1 MVLLEAMQELPTR
14 DEARRLDQADPLSA
28 FRDRFHIPRHQG
40 EDAMYFTGNSLGL
53 QPKRASEALQVELED
68 WATHGVEGH
77 FHGRNPW
84 VSYHERFTSGLCHLT
99 GAKPH
104 EVVAMNGLTVNLHL
118 LLVSFYR
125 PSGRR
130 TKLMCE
136 AKAFP
141 SDRYALCSQIRMHG
155 GDPEEDLIEV
165 APREGEHLI
174 REEDWL
180 AAIDEAG
187 DELATVMV
195 GGVNY
200 YTGQWH
206 NLDAITKAAHAVG
219 ATCGFDLAHAMGN
232 VPLQL
237 HDWNVDFACWCSY
250 KYVNSGPGAVS
261 GVFVHERHVRDEEGQ
276 GTLMPRLEGW
286 WGHDAASRFNMD
298 PEFIPM
304 PTAEAW
310 QLSNAPVLNMAVH
323 KVALDL
329 FEEAGMDALRERSLR
344 LTAYLERVVQCVAQ
358 RTGTHLE
365 ILTPS
370 EPARRGCQL
379 SIVAHGHGRT
389 LFDHLMAHGVVV
401 DWREPAVIRMAPVPL
416 YNSFED
422 IARFGKVLE
431 EGIVAVGQG

>member
-28 FRDRFHIPRHQG
+28 FRARFHIPQHDG

-53 QPKRASEALQVELED
+53 QPKRATEALQVELED

-77 FHGRNPW
+77 FQGRNPW
-84 VSYHERFTSGLCHLT
+84 VNYHERFTSGLCHLT

-130 TKLMCE
+130 KKLMCE

-155 GDPEEDLIEV
+155 GDPAEDLIEV

-174 REEDWL
+174 RKEDWL
-180 AAIDEAG
+180 AAIAQAG

-206 NLDAITKAAHAVG
+206 NLKAITQAAHAVG

-237 HDWNVDFACWCSY
+237 HNWNVDFACWCSY

-261 GVFVHERHVRDEEGQ
+261 GVFVHERHVRDEDGH
-276 GTLMPRLEGW
+276 GSLMPRLEGW

-329 FEEAGMDALRERSLR
+329 FEEAGMSVLRERSLR
-344 LTAYLERVVQCVAQ
+344 LTAYLEQVVQCVAQ
-358 RTGTHLE
+358 RTGTDLE
-365 ILTPS
+365 ILTPND
-370 EPARRGCQL
+370 PAQRGCQL
-379 SIVAHGHGRT
+379 SIVAHGHGRS

-422 IARFGKVLE
+422 IARFSQVLE
-431 EGIVAVGQG
+431 DGLLAHGQG